1 MALKSYNKLGFVN
14 GSVTAP
20 DKNSSHYAAR
30 EIVNSLLCP
39 WIWNSLDSY
48 VRLVNFASVQFII
61 AAVTGVILID
71 DLQN

>member
-1 MALKSYNKLGFVN
+1 MALKSYNKLGFVD
-14 GSVTAP
+14 GSITAP
-20 DKNSSHYAAR
+20 SKNSSHYAAW

-48 VRLVNFASVQFII
+48 VRVVNFASVWFFTV
-61 AAVTGVILID
+61 AVTGVFLRD